1 MDWQRTILRTKA
13 RLGETSAPNQD
24 VQHMGVAAQKAT
36 GVCPKCGMM
45 NEPEA
50 FFCCDCGA
58 KLRENNCPI
67 CNAPMES
74 GTDYCEACHNY
85 VINDMCSFCS
95 APLSNDAVCCPECG
109 QPRQG
114 IHCSVCGTL
123 SRFSF
128 CPNCG
133 NALTDQAREQL
144 KKSWD
149 VPFLNEVRGLE
160 KELENLWMKAPVNS
174 ASQRQRREANVDI
187 RNSVLALLENDGEVL
202 YERLREMEPLMS
214 EEKLADLKEQ
224 KRRKLQ
230 ELLDRMAMPEQPTPA
245 QARLISMACKP
256 SVSRLAWRC
265 NFKGALHTS
274 PLGCACPQ
282 KGGKWIVLKP
292 GEKVEND
299 Q

>member
-1 MDWQRTILRTKA
+1 
-13 RLGETSAPNQD
+13 
-24 VQHMGVAAQKAT
+24 
-36 GVCPKCGMM
+36 
-45 NEPEA
+45 
-50 FFCCDCGA
+50 
-58 KLRENNCPI
+58 
-67 CNAPMES
+67 MES

-95 APLSNDAVCCPECG
+95 APLTNDALSCPQCG
-109 QPRQG
+109 ESRQG
-114 IHCSVCGTL
+114 IQCSVCGTQ

-133 NALTDQAREQL
+133 NALTEPAREQL

-149 VPFLNEVRGLE
+149 VPFLNQVRGLE
-160 KELENLWMKAPVNS
+160 KELENLWMIAPVNS
-174 ASQRQRREANVDI
+174 PAQRQRREANVDI

-214 EEKLADLKEQ
+214 EEQLADQKEL

-265 NFKGALHTS
+265 NFKNELHTS

-282 KGGKWIVLKP
+282 KGGRWIVLKP
-292 GEKVEND
+292 NEKVEDNK
-299 Q
+299 